1 MTRDQVEVLG
11 KALDNLFTALGARL
25 EQIEAQIA
33 EMKTTV
39 DEGRHE
45 DRQDLEEIIDER
57 VESYIARNID
67 FDSMVGEAIENIDIV
82 DIVKEAVNDGRIT
95 FVITVQ

>member
-1 MTRDQVEVLG
+1 MTQDQIDLLG
-11 KALDNLFTALGARL
+11 RALGNLLTSLGARL

-39 DEGRHE
+39 DEGHHE